1 MKMTSTILLDFAYDF
16 NLEVSEVGVCF
27 DAIINF
33 NLPMQNFNLQSEV
46 QMESVLSKG
55 IDTIYLLNPVIS
67 KYKMPTFFNDVNHQ
81 FLYLNHTGLIIA
93 GNMPLFGA
101 YSISMF
107 PKNSRCSK
115 KTFDELRA
123 KKLN

>member
-1 MKMTSTILLDFAYDF
+1 MKMTSTILSDFIYDF
-16 NLEVSEVGVCF
+16 NLEVTEVGVCF
-27 DAIINF
+27 DAVINF

-46 QMESVLSKG
+46 HMEPVLSNLV
-55 IDTIYLLNPVIS
+55 DTIYLLNPMIE

-81 FLYLNHTGLIIA
+81 FLYLSNKGLIIA
-93 GNMPLFGA
+93 GQMQLFGS

-107 PKNSRCSK
+107 PKNHRCSQA
-115 KTFDELRA
+115 TFDELRA

>member
-1 MKMTSTILLDFAYDF
+1 MKLTSTILFEFINDFD
-16 NLEVSEVGVCF
+16 LEVSELGVCF

-46 QMESVLSKG
+46 HMESVLSNS
-55 IDTIYLLNPVIS
+55 IDSIYLLNPLIE
-67 KYKMPTFFNDVNHQ
+67 KYKMPTFFSDVNHQ

-93 GNMPLFGA
+93 GKMPLFGA
-101 YSISMF
+101 YSVSMF
-107 PKNSRCSK
+107 PKSQSCSL
-115 KTFDELRA
+115 KTYDELRA

>member
-1 MKMTSTILLDFAYDF
+1 MKLTSTILFDFISDF
-16 NLEVSEVGVCF
+16 KLEISEFGACF

-46 QMESVLSKG
+46 HMEPVLSYR
-55 IDTIYLLNPVIS
+55 IDTIYLLNPAIM

-81 FLYLNHTGLIIA
+81 FLYLNHTGLIIT
-93 GNMPLFGA
+93 GNMKLFGA
-101 YSISMF
+101 YSVSIF
-107 PKNSRCSK
+107 PKSHSCTL